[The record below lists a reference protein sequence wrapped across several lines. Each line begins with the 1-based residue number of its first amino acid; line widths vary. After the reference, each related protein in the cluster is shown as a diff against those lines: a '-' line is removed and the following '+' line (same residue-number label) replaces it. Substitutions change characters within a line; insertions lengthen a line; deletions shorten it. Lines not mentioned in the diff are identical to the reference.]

1 MSSDL
6 TFVPTPPPPP
16 DSLTGALLAGTAPV
30 EIPLVGPEDP
40 LPRRPE
46 AALGAGAFAIASSD
60 AGEKLERALAGDGFV
75 VTAGQQP
82 LLFLGPLYVLYK
94 ALTAAALAGRI
105 DASHGEP
112 VAPVF
117 WIASDDHDWEE
128 VGRTRILDRHN
139 TLRTLSIDPPPG
151 FEGRPAGPAPLPE
164 SIVNQIDD
172 LAQLVPESEFISYY
186 LERIRDAYRPG
197 NAVAQAFARVLAT
210 VLGERGIAC
219 LDAGSAA
226 VKEASIPLFERM
238 LEDPEAVLRAL
249 AAGGRSLESGGV
261 EPPIPLLPGALPLFY
276 DTGEGRQRL
285 YLDAGGIR
293 PGPDGPAAPA
303 TEWRDR
309 LRGEPAAFSPN
320 VASRPLLESTLLP
333 VAATV
338 LGPGELAY
346 WSQLR
351 PLFACLDVPFPRLQ
365 PRASW
370 TVLERRAAELL
381 ERLSLEPEDLA
392 DGGDAA
398 VAALT
403 GEERPPAVEESL
415 AGLRRML
422 GQGMGGVERALGDA
436 LPGLRASVGKTR
448 KALFDAVA
456 ELGGQVDAEV
466 RRQQETRIEQ
476 IRRVAGN
483 LYPDG
488 RPQERVLSPFY
499 FLSRYGDRFVEIAA
513 DRTGEW
519 LESALAGAAREG

>member
-1 MSSDL
+1 MSADL

-30 EIPLVGPEDP
+30 ELPL
-40 LPRRPE
+40 
-46 AALGAGAFAIASSD
+46 AGAESPAPGRREAGLGTD
-60 AGEKLERALAGDGFV
+60 AFRITTPEIGEALERALGGEGFV
-75 VTAGQQP
+75 VTTGQQP

-94 ALTAAALAGRI
+94 ALTAIALARRI
-105 DASHGEP
+105 EISRGAP

-128 VGRTRILDRHN
+128 VGTTRILDRHT
-139 TLRTLSIDPPPG
+139 TLRTLAIEPPPG

-164 SIVNQIDD
+164 SIRARIDD
-172 LAQLVPESEFISYY
+172 LAQLVPDSEFISHY
-186 LERIRDAYRPG
+186 LSHIRGAYRPG
-197 NAVAQAFARVLAT
+197 NAVAEAFGSALAGVLR
-210 VLGERGIAC
+210 ERGIAC
-219 LDAGSAA
+219 LDSGSPP
-226 VKEASIPLFERM
+226 VKEASIPLFRRM
-238 LEDPEAVLRAL
+238 LEEPRPVLDALEAGARA
-249 AAGGRSLESGGV
+249 LESGGI
-261 EPPIPLLPGALPLFY
+261 EPPIPVLSGALPLFY
-276 DTGEGRQRL
+276 DTGEGRERL
-285 YLDAGGIR
+285 YLDEGGLRAGR
-293 PGPDGPAAPA
+293 DGPVAPGA
-303 TEWRDR
+303 EWRNR
-309 LRGEPAAFSPN
+309 LGEEPMAFSPN
-320 VASRPLLESTLLP
+320 VASRPVLESALLP
-333 VAATV
+333 VTATV

-351 PLFACLDVPFPRLQ
+351 PLFACLDVPFPRIQ

-370 TVLERRAAELL
+370 TVLERRPAELL
-381 ERLSLEPEDLA
+381 ERLSLEPEELA

-422 GQGMGGVERALGDA
+422 GQGMGAVERALGDA

-476 IRRVAGN
+476 IRRVAVN

-488 RPQERVLSPFY
+488 QPQERVLSPFY
-499 FLSRYGDRFVEIAA
+499 FLSRYGDRFVEVAA

-519 LESALAGAAREG
+519 LETSLAGASGGG